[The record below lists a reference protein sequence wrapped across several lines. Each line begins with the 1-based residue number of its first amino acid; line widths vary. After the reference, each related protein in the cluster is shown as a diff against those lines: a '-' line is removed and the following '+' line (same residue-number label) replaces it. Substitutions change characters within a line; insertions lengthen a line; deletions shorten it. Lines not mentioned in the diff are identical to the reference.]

1 MTESAAPLDGA
12 HGADSGAPLDG
23 LRVADLSVTL
33 PGPYATQVLRRLG
46 ATVVHLEPP
55 GGDPLRYG
63 APASHAF
70 VAEGKESVVA
80 DLKDPAG
87 RELALRVLA
96 GADVVVEGWR
106 PGVAD
111 RLGVGYAPVSARNPA
126 VVYCSLSG
134 YGPDGPLAGRP
145 GHDINYAAA
154 SGTRDLL
161 RPSGM
166 PVGDLAGASA
176 AVARIL
182 AELTRAGRTGRGRHV
197 HVSIAGTL
205 ADWVSALGGPRWREF
220 GRILD
225 SPHYRAYAT
234 ADGFCVTVGVAMEQ
248 PFWAGLITALGR
260 PEWAGLDASQRAA
273 RRDEL
278 TAYLAEVFT
287 SLTAGEVASRLS
299 GVDTCWSLARPP
311 GDPEPVSGRL
321 PVRPGPVPALDE
333 HGDRYRVS
341 GPGTR

>member
-1 MTESAAPLDGA
+1 MTDP
-12 HGADSGAPLDG
+12 GAPLQG
-23 LRVADLSVTL
+23 VRVADLSVTL

-46 ATVVHLEPP
+46 AAVVHLEPP
-55 GGDPLRYG
+55 GGDPLRYA
-63 APASHAF
+63 APASHVF

-80 DLKDPAG
+80 DLKDPTG
-87 RELALRVLA
+87 RELALRLLA

-111 RLGVGYAPVSARNPA
+111 RLGVGYADVSARNPA

-154 SGTRDLL
+154 SGTLELL

-176 AVARIL
+176 AVTRIL

-205 ADWVSALGGPRWREF
+205 ADWADALGGARGREF

-234 ADGFCVTVGVAMEQ
+234 ADGASVALGVAMEQ
-248 PFWAGLITALGR
+248 PFWAALITALGR
-260 PEWAGLDASQRAA
+260 PEWAEPAGRNP
-273 RRDEL
+273 DEL
-278 TAYLAEVFT
+278 SAYLTEVFG
-287 SLTAGEVASRLS
+287 SLTAAEVEGRLS
-299 GVDTCWSLARPP
+299 AVDTCWSLARPP
-311 GDPEPVSGRL
+311 GEPEAVSGRL
-321 PVRPGPVPALDE
+321 PARPGPVPALNE
-333 HGDRYRVS
+333 HGDRYRVT

>member
-1 MTESAAPLDGA
+1 MTDP
-12 HGADSGAPLDG
+12 GAPLQG
-23 LRVADLSVTL
+23 VRVADLSVTL

-46 ATVVHLEPP
+46 AAVVHLEPP
-55 GGDPLRYG
+55 GGDPLRYA

-87 RELALRVLA
+87 RELALRLLA

-111 RLGVGYAPVSARNPA
+111 RLGVGYADVSARNPA

-154 SGTRDLL
+154 SGTLELL

-176 AVARIL
+176 AVTRIL

-205 ADWVSALGGPRWREF
+205 ADWADALGGARGREF

-225 SPHYRAYAT
+225 SPHYRVYAT
-234 ADGFCVTVGVAMEQ
+234 ADGAAVALGVAMEP
-248 PFWAGLITALGR
+248 PFWAALISALGR
-260 PEWAGLDASQRAA
+260 PEWAALDGTQRAS

-278 TAYLAEVFT
+278 TAYLAGVFASLSAAEV
-287 SLTAGEVASRLS
+287 ESRLS
-299 GVDTCWSLARPP
+299 GLDTCWSLARPP
-311 GDPEPVSGRL
+311 GEPEPVSGRL
-321 PVRPGPVPALDE
+321 PARPGTVPPLDE
-333 HGDRYRVS
+333 HGHRYRAS
-341 GPGTR
+341 DPGTR